1 MRDKVINI
9 NVTEGAVD
17 DFEPWESSEKKEETV
32 ENRKFCDK
40 SSKNDGDNKV
50 YMERHHGNVE
60 ELNCNR
66 FLS

>member
-17 DFEPWESSEKKEETV
+17 DFEPWESSEKKEKTV

-40 SSKNDGDNKV
+40 NLKQAVAELGQTQVKLEVVNDVVVKV
-50 YMERHHGNVE
+50 R
-60 ELNCNR
+60 
-66 FLS
+66 S

>member
-32 ENRKFCDK
+32 ENGKFCDK
-40 SSKNDGDNKV
+40 NLKDNGDNTV
-50 YMERHHGNVE
+50 
-60 ELNCNR
+60 
-66 FLS
+66 

>member
-40 SSKNDGDNKV
+40 SLKI
-50 YMERHHGNVE
+50 MEIIRCTWKDTTVM
-60 ELNCNR
+60 
-66 FLS
+66 

>member
-17 DFEPWESSEKKEETV
+17 DFEPLESSEKKEETV
-32 ENRKFCDK
+32 ENWKFCDK
-40 SSKNDGDNKV
+40 SLENNGDYKV
-50 YMERHHGNVE
+50 HMKRHHGNVE
-60 ELNCNR
+60 EQNCNR

>member
-32 ENRKFCDK
+32 ETWKFCDK
-40 SSKNDGDNKV
+40 SLKK
-50 YMERHHGNVE
+50 
-60 ELNCNR
+60 
-66 FLS
+66 